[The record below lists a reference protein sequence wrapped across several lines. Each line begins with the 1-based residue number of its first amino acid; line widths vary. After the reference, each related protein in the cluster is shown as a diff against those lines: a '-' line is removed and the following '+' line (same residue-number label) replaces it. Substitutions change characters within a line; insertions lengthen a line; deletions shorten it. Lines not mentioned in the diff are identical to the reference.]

1 MTGGMGLPRILMLVF
16 GTIAVTALCA
26 AAHAQPLQNP
36 YDNPF
41 DNPPLRAPQPG
52 PGTPATG
59 PAQPDSGVPEL
70 RGTRTPAPT
79 TPSRPFTPSPQ
90 SRPPIQ
96 RTTPEATRGTT
107 QPPGETNQPRDRG
120 ATDDNPFGDDP
131 VQPTHPEPS
140 DAPLARPPRDSL
152 DLSSPSDSTELPAP
166 SANVDTDLLRRIN
179 ELLTAD
185 KFEEAIPLL
194 ESVTKQAPEE
204 YQIWNALGV
213 SYRMIGRYDDAIT
226 AFGKALKHAP
236 TIGDESMTYVRRGIV
251 WFYKGETRIAIAD
264 FDQAA
269 SGTTNDPRP
278 EFWKGL
284 VLAKQGQYR
293 QAVTAYSNSLRL
305 YGGYTNARNNR
316 GLAYLAMGEI
326 NFAITDFDE
335 VIRQT
340 PDNASAYYK
349 RGIALGRRGDFREA
363 VDSYTQAIRL
373 DPKFA
378 PSYYNR
384 GLLYRRLGNAQQ
396 ADADLAKARALDP
409 KVESLARPLE
419 VARR

>member
-1 MTGGMGLPRILMLVF
+1 MTGGTGLRRILMLVLGTTVVTVF
-16 GTIAVTALCA
+16 GLAVRG
-26 AAHAQPLQNP
+26 QPLQNP
-36 YDNPF
+36 FDNPF
-41 DNPPLRAPQPG
+41 DTPPLRTPQPG
-52 PGTPATG
+52 PRTPAAG
-59 PAQPDSGVPEL
+59 PAQPDTGVPEL

-90 SRPPIQ
+90 PRPPVQ
-96 RTTPEATRGTT
+96 RTTPEAARGTT
-107 QPPGETNQPRDRG
+107 QPPGDTSQPRDRG
-120 ATDDNPFGDDP
+120 SMDDNPFGDDA
-131 VQPTHPEPS
+131 VQPTEPEPS
-140 DAPLARPPRDSL
+140 DASSARPRRDSL
-152 DLSSPSDSTELPAP
+152 DLPSPSESTELPAP

-204 YQIWNALGV
+204 FQIWNALGV
-213 SYRMIGRYDDAIT
+213 SYRMMGRYDDAIK
-226 AFGKALKHAP
+226 AFGNALKHAP

-251 WFYKGETRIAIAD
+251 WFSKGEPRIAIAD

-284 VLAKQGQYR
+284 VLARQGRYR
-293 QAVTAYSNSLRL
+293 EAVTAYSNSLRL

-340 PDNASAYYK
+340 PDNSSAYYK
-349 RGIALGRRGDFREA
+349 RGIALGRRGDLREA

-373 DPKFA
+373 DPRFA

-384 GLLYRRLGNAQQ
+384 GLLYRRLGNTQQ
-396 ADADLAKARALDP
+396 ADADLKKANELDP

-419 VARR
+419 LARR